1 MSESTAGPSDVPRTR
16 AERIFWT
23 LTARPWTVVALTLL
37 FIGLGAAFL
46 PRLERD
52 TSADAFIAD
61 DHPAVV
67 YRDSV
72 EEIFGLED
80 PIVTAVV
87 DESSEGVYRPETL
100 ELVRWLTD
108 GIRDLENVD
117 PERVTSLATESHIVG
132 TRDGMIVEEFLE
144 EGADEHFTAPLGTG
158 ERAAQVR
165 RAIDE
170 FPLYQGLL
178 VARDGTATVV
188 VAELVDP
195 ERSTETYD
203 RIRAL
208 AERAPVPDSA
218 RVHVAGEGA
227 VAGYLSTYIDQDA
240 RRLNPVAALVVT
252 VILAL
257 AFLSVRGAVLPNVIV
272 LGTAAATF
280 GAMAALGVE
289 FFVITNGLVVNLI
302 AIAVAD
308 SIHVFSQ
315 YFEELRADP
324 EAGSR
329 VLAVRSLG
337 EMWRPVTLTTLT
349 TMAGFLG
356 LAFSTT
362 MPPIRFFG
370 IFGALGVAAAW
381 ALTMTF
387 LPAALTLWPGNRLPR
402 PFRRDG
408 EGATAALGDVPA
420 RVMERVG
427 RAVLARPKAAVGL
440 AAAVAVVGLA
450 GASRLEVNDA
460 RIENF
465 QESEPIY
472 RADKAIN
479 RHMDGTYHLDVMVET
494 PGREDLYRP
503 EHLRRIQRLQ
513 DFLEGLPH
521 VNGTSSVADY
531 VKQMHR
537 AVNENREEAYRIPDD
552 PRLISQLFFLYDA
565 SGDPTDFE
573 EEIDYARRRAL
584 VRARVDQGEY
594 RTNRVIVPATER
606 YLETEFDSA
615 GIQGTVTGRVK
626 VDYHWIEG
634 IATSHPLSVALSFG
648 AVLLT
653 AILLFRSVT
662 AGLFAALPVGTAV
675 LLIYAV
681 MGFGGIEL
689 AVGTS
694 MFAAIA
700 IGLGVDF
707 AIHTVDRLR
716 ELVSR
721 RGFTDTAL
729 LALFPSTGRALLF
742 NFLAIALGFG
752 VLLTSDV
759 PPLLEFGGLVGVA
772 VSASFLAAMTVLPAL
787 AKLTR
792 PAFLT
797 ELTEEATMRDGETHD
812 RDEESHDRGE
822 IRVPAGAGSGEESRG
837 VPGRRAGR
845 AGAGLLA
852 LLLAAGA
859 PATAQSPDRAEA
871 GTSPADLPA
880 GREVMERV
888 DARDDGEK
896 VARSF
901 TLELT
906 DRSGTTRV
914 QEVTSFRKYFGE
926 EKRTIL
932 FYTDP
937 ANIRG
942 TGFLTYDYA
951 DPSVDDDQWLYLP
964 ALRKIRRISASDR
977 GDYFLGTDFTYE
989 EIKKEQKVE
998 LSDYRFETMG
1008 TATVDG
1014 VECIVVR
1021 GTPVSESVAEEL
1033 GYGRVKWRIDPEMW
1047 MPRLSDYWD
1056 TNGNHLKTIHTR
1068 TIERIDGIWTAM
1080 EIHVRNHKTGHRTL
1094 LTYGEVDYEASVPDR
1109 LFEQARLRRGL

>member
-1 MSESTAGPSDVPRTR
+1 MRTTSGPGSSR
-16 AERIFWT
+16 AERWFRGVT
-23 LTARPWTVVALTLL
+23 ERPGLVLVATGV
-37 FIGLGAAFL
+37 FIAAGAAFL
-46 PRLERD
+46 PRLQKD
-52 TSADAFIAD
+52 TSADAFIAG

-67 YRDSV
+67 YRESV

-87 DESSEGVYRPETL
+87 DESVEGVYRPEIL

-108 GIRDLENVD
+108 RIRDLENVD
-117 PERVTSLATESHIVG
+117 PGRVTSLATESYIVG
-132 TRDGMIVEEFLE
+132 TPDGMIVEEFLE
-144 EGADEHFTAPLGTG
+144 EGVDEHFTAPLGTE

-165 RAIDE
+165 RAIGD

-178 VARDGTATVV
+178 VARDGRATVV
-188 VAELVDP
+188 VAELMDR
-195 ERSTETYD
+195 ELSRETYD

-208 AERAPVPDSA
+208 ADRAPVPDSA

-227 VAGYLSTYIDQDA
+227 VAGYLSTYIDRDA
-240 RRLNPVAALVVT
+240 RRLNPLAALVVT

-272 LGTAAATF
+272 VGTAAATF

-324 EAGSR
+324 DAESR
-329 VLAVRSLG
+329 VLAVRALR
-337 EMWRPVTLTTLT
+337 EMWRPVTLTTVT

-370 IFGALGVAAAW
+370 IFGALGVAVAW

-402 PFRRDG
+402 PFRRDA
-408 EGATAALGDVPA
+408 GAPGTGLGDVPA

-427 RAVLARPKAAVGL
+427 RAVLARPGAVVGVAAAVAAVGL
-440 AAAVAVVGLA
+440 A
-450 GASRLEVNDA
+450 GARQLEVNDA

-465 QESEPIY
+465 RESEPIY
-472 RADKAIN
+472 RADRAIN

-494 PGREDLYRP
+494 PEREDLYRP
-503 EHLRRIQRLQ
+503 EHLRRMQRLQ

-584 VRARVDQGEY
+584 VRAQVDRGEY

-626 VDYHWIEG
+626 VDYHWIRG

-653 AILLFRSVT
+653 AMLLFRSVT

-681 MGFGGIEL
+681 MGFGGVEL

-707 AIHTVDRLR
+707 SIHAVDRLR

-721 RGFTDTAL
+721 RGFSDAVL
-729 LALFPSTGRALLF
+729 LAFFPSTGRALLF
-742 NFLAIALGFG
+742 NFLAVALGFG

-759 PPLLEFGGLVGVA
+759 PPLLEFGALVGVA
-772 VSASFLAAMTVLPAL
+772 VSASFLAAVTVLPAL

-792 PAFLT
+792 PDFLT
-797 ELTEEATMRDGETHD
+797 DPSEEATMRDRKTHE
-812 RDEESHDRGE
+812 RAEESQEGDE
-822 IRVPAGAGSGEESRG
+822 IRVPAAAASGEEAGRA
-837 VPGRRAGR
+837 PGRRAG
-845 AGAGLLA
+845 ALGVGPLA
-852 LLLAAGA
+852 LLLAAGT
-859 PATAQSPDRAEA
+859 PATAQSPGSADAASSAAE
-871 GTSPADLPA
+871 LPA

-888 DARDDGEK
+888 DARDDGEE

-901 TLELT
+901 TLQLT

-937 ANIRG
+937 SNIRG
-942 TGFLTYDYA
+942 TGFLTYDYP

-998 LSDYRFETMG
+998 LSDYEFETVG
-1008 TATVDG
+1008 TETVDG

-1021 GTPVSESVAEEL
+1021 GTPVSEAVAEEL
-1033 GYGRVKWRIDPEMW
+1033 GYGRVQWRIDPEMW
-1047 MPRLSDYWD
+1047 MPRLSEYRD

-1068 TIERIDGIWTAM
+1068 AIERIDGIWTAM

-1094 LTYGEVDYEASVPDR
+1094 LTYDEVDYEASVPDR